1 MPYPKLDLSK
11 GKTCPR
17 CQQLKPMTEYS
28 KGKSS
33 STGYQTY
40 CKPCMSARHDEYR
53 RKNLAKIA
61 EKQRERYAKNPE
73 RYRFYDMKTH
83 YGITKDQYDKML
95 AAQNGRCLICK
106 TTDPQG
112 RGKVFHVDHCHSSEK
127 VRGLLCTNCN
137 MGLGQFKHSVEL
149 LQLAISYLTE
159 SG

>member
-28 KGKSS
+28 KGKS

-61 EKQRERYAKNPE
+61 EKQRERYAKNTE
-73 RYRFYDMKTH
+73 RYKDYDRKAR
-83 YGITKDQYDKML
+83 YGL
-95 AAQNGRCLICK
+95 AAGEFAKLLELQKGRCLICK
-106 TTDPQG
+106 TDTPG
-112 RGKVFHVDHCHSSEK
+112 GKGNSFVVDHCHSSEK
-127 VRGLLCTNCN
+127 VRGLLCCSCN
-137 MGLGQFKHSVEL
+137 MGLGQFKHNVEL
-149 LQLAISYLTE
+149 LQSAINYLAE
-159 SG
+159 SC